1 MELTLKQKTAFG
13 IGAVGKDMV
22 YALSA
27 SYVMYYYQDV
37 LGLSASF
44 VGVVLMAARFFDAFN
59 DPFMGVLVAKT
70 RTRWGRFRP
79 WIFSGTLLNALV
91 LYALFAAPV
100 LDEAALMVYF
110 SVVYILWGITY
121 TMMDI
126 PYWSMIPAV
135 TRTPKDR
142 ENLSMVGRTCAGVGS
157 ALIAMFTMLLVGALG
172 GDSERAGFRW
182 VALIVAAIFAVTELV
197 CCISMKETTPS
208 EMKTATVKEMFSA
221 LFRNDQAMV
230 VVGSIVLINSAL
242 YLTSNFIIY
251 FFKYDLGGAGWK
263 ATYCYFRKGK
273 QFRLVA
279 SLDEKPGYTILRYD
293 SGKALLTLERDCAGV
308 EHPGGSFPLLDLF
321 FAEGGET
328 EVFDGWFQAMGIKPR
343 TEKKLAGYSSWYN
356 RYQDITEDTIREDL
370 TGCRSLLCLG
380 DLFQIDD
387 GWEPK
392 VGDWLET
399 DAQKFPHGLKGM
411 VEEIHAAGFQAGLWL
426 APFVCEKDSALFRQ
440 HSDWLLKVDGAP
452 WCCGC
457 NWSSFYALDLD
468 NPAVLDYLR
477 RVFDR
482 VLNDWGFDLVKLD
495 FLYGAAPF
503 GNARESRAA
512 RMYRAMELLRSWC
525 GQKTILGC
533 GVPVMPAFGL
543 VDYCR
548 VSCDVGLDWDDVWYM
563 RLFHRERVS
572 TKQAINNTLFRR
584 QLNGRAYGSDP
595 DVFFLR
601 EENCKLTAEQKRTLA
616 TVNALL
622 GNVFLTSDMPS
633 HYTDA
638 QRAEYRRLRTLF
650 EHATQ
655 VQVETE
661 NDRFYIRYLLD
672 GTPQK
677 LCFTPF

>member
-110 SVVYILWGITY
+110 SVVYILWGVTY

-263 ATYCYFRKGK
+263 ATYTLFSTVGGAAQILGMMVLYPLLRKK
-273 QFRLVA
+273 FSSTQVFHLSLVLALCVMALISVFIDLLAITELVA
-279 SLDEKPGYTILRYD
+279 TDEPMLGAVSRCRQPRQKIGILMRID
-293 SGKALLTLERDCAGV
+293 STPTGMRVSRWMICAMPV
-308 EHPGGSFPLLDLF
+308 TPP
-321 FAEGGET
+321 ET
-328 EVFDGWFQAMGIKPR
+328 M
-343 TEKKLAGYSSWYN
+343 L
-356 RYQDITEDTIREDL
+356 
-370 TGCRSLLCLG
+370 
-380 DLFQIDD
+380 
-387 GWEPK
+387 
-392 VGDWLET
+392 
-399 DAQKFPHGLKGM
+399 
-411 VEEIHAAGFQAGLWL
+411 
-426 APFVCEKDSALFRQ
+426 
-440 HSDWLLKVDGAP
+440 
-452 WCCGC
+452 
-457 NWSSFYALDLD
+457 
-468 NPAVLDYLR
+468 
-477 RVFDR
+477 
-482 VLNDWGFDLVKLD
+482 
-495 FLYGAAPF
+495 F
-503 GNARESRAA
+503 GNVKNWNAA
-512 RMYRAMELLRSWC
+512 ATSAEP
-525 GQKTILGC
+525 TISF
-533 GVPVMPAFGL
+533 M
-543 VDYCR
+543 
-548 VSCDVGLDWDDVWYM
+548 
-563 RLFHRERVS
+563 
-572 TKQAINNTLFRR
+572 
-584 QLNGRAYGSDP
+584 
-595 DVFFLR
+595 
-601 EENCKLTAEQKRTLA
+601 
-616 TVNALL
+616 
-622 GNVFLTSDMPS
+622 
-633 HYTDA
+633 
-638 QRAEYRRLRTLF
+638 
-650 EHATQ
+650 
-655 VQVETE
+655 
-661 NDRFYIRYLLD
+661 
-672 GTPQK
+672 
-677 LCFTPF
+677 